1 MISSLLLALLLQ
13 TQPADLPPEGA
24 LPQSSEIE
32 AAMDTVRME
41 IARGRHWH
49 ASRRLSAL
57 FPEGPG
63 DDVGLTLLFARA
75 ALGWKN
81 WPGVRELLEGPLSE
95 GKLEGGEAW
104 YLLGRAM
111 EGEGLWSKADS
122 AYNSGLGSEGSAED
136 VDEMEVRA
144 RRARLRGRL
153 GMHREALEELA
164 EVGETDPA
172 VADWVALEVARKASE
187 EGAPEVTR
195 LALTMVGEDEVRL
208 LGWDLLPASLLAA
221 GDSTGA
227 EAAYWS
233 SLPSLTAGSDQA
245 EAWDRVGVLRLA
257 RGDSS
262 GAKGAFHEVL
272 ELSSSGRAGIRAGEH
287 LLVLGFDSVGT
298 ALAGARALAAGGR
311 HSDALEAYAEYER
324 LSPSPPPGGVQ
335 LARAR
340 SHLNLGQGGRALPLV
355 EDLVGATE
363 PALAAPALA
372 LKILA
377 LRQLGRGGE
386 VRAVQDELV
395 ERFPQRGEAVEIL
408 FTRAE
413 ALQDR
418 GDREGAI
425 RGYRATVEAATAH
438 NLAGQA
444 RMRMGQLFLQM
455 GRPEEA
461 LEIYL
466 AYQEEFPEGRRWDE
480 AGFWAGRTLLS
491 LERTEEGREILQR
504 LRVGSPLSYYS
515 VISGDLLG
523 EPFRPGIPDAR
534 DTLSFPALLQ
544 EGLAD
549 IDRLKFI
556 GLQEGAEWKAQA
568 LAARLRTD
576 SEFERRQGNL
586 LRLAKELNARGFT
599 REGINLGWELRRE
612 GRAWDRDLLAAIY
625 PFPYRELLTEEA
637 RDREADPFLMAGLI
651 RQESAFWLEALSRA
665 DARGLMQ
672 VLPSTGRELARARGI
687 TPFRADDHLYVAE
700 INIHLGVAFFVDMR
714 RRFGNDLPIILSAYN
729 AGPTRANRWKEY
741 PEAGDWP
748 RFVERIPFDETRGY
762 VRNVTANQAIY
773 TWLYGGGVGS
783 GGNDLPD
790 PRPLP

>member
-1 MISSLLLALLLQ
+1 MISSLLLAFLLQ
-13 TQPADLPPEGA
+13 TQPADAPPPGA
-24 LPQSSEIE
+24 SPLSPETE

-41 IARGRHWH
+41 MARGRHWH
-49 ASRRLSAL
+49 ASRRLSVL

-63 DDVGLTLLFARA
+63 DDVDLTLLMARA
-75 ALGWKN
+75 ELGWKN
-81 WPGVRELLEGPLSE
+81 WPRVRGLLEGSLAA

-111 EGEGLWSKADS
+111 EGEGLWSEADS
-122 AYNSGLGSEGSAED
+122 AYTQSLGSEASAEG
-136 VDEMEVRA
+136 VDGMEVRV
-144 RRARLRGRL
+144 RRSRLRGRL
-153 GMHREALEELA
+153 GMYQEALVDIA
-164 EVGETDPA
+164 EVGETGRGM
-172 VADWVALEVARKASE
+172 ADWVALEVARRASG
-187 EGAPEVTR
+187 EGAREVTR
-195 LALTMVGEDEVRL
+195 LALSLVGENEVRH

-233 SLPSLTAGSDQA
+233 ALPSLSDASDQA

-272 ELSSSGRAGIRAGEH
+272 ELPNTGRAGLRAGEH
-287 LLVLGFDSVGT
+287 LLVLGFDSVGI

-311 HSDALEAYAEYER
+311 HGDALEAYAEYES
-324 LSPSPPPGGVQ
+324 LSPSPPPGSVQ

-340 SHLNLGQGGRALPLV
+340 SHLNLGQGGRALSLLG
-355 EDLVGATE
+355 ELVGATE
-363 PALAAPALA
+363 ASLAAPALA
-372 LKILA
+372 LQVLA
-377 LRQLGRGGE
+377 LRQLGRSGE

-395 ERFPQRGEAVEIL
+395 ERFPERGEGVEIL
-408 FTRAE
+408 FNRAD

-444 RMRMGQLFLQM
+444 RMRMGQLFLGM
-455 GRPEEA
+455 GREEDA

-491 LERTEEGREILQR
+491 LDREEEGRETLHRLQA
-504 LRVGSPLSYYS
+504 GAPLSYYT
-515 VISGDLLG
+515 VIAGELLG
-523 EPFRPGIPDAR
+523 EPFAPGIPEAR
-534 DTLSFPALLQ
+534 DTLPFPAFVQ
-544 EGLAD
+544 EGLAE
-549 IDRLKFI
+549 IDLLKFI
-556 GLQEGAEWKAQA
+556 GLQEGAEWEAQD
-568 LAARLRTD
+568 LATRLRSDTD
-576 SEFERRQGNL
+576 LERRQGTL
-586 LRLAKELNARGFT
+586 LRLARELNTRGFT

-625 PFPYRELLTEEA
+625 PFPYRELLIEEA

-748 RFVERIPFDETRGY
+748 LFVERIPFDETRGY
-762 VRNVTANQAIY
+762 VKNVTANRAIF

-783 GGNDLPD
+783 GGNNLPNS
-790 PRPLP
+790 